1 MKGTRMPEKK
11 YTQIAVTP
19 TTQKKISIL
28 AAVIGPSIYELVES
42 WTNEAWEKAKEDGL
56 VTDAMIQSQEKP
68 SPSEKKTNRT
78 ASARVAVAA

>member
-1 MKGTRMPEKK
+1 MAEKK

-19 TTQKKISIL
+19 PTQKKISIL

-42 WTNEAWEKAKEDGL
+42 WADEAWEDAKKAGL

-68 SPSEKKTNRT
+68 SPSEKKRNP
-78 ASARVAVAA
+78 ASARVALVA